1 MNKKEKTKENLCAF
15 YANDNHFEMISLPY
29 IAKNIEEN
37 KEIVILT
44 ENNLEETTKN
54 ILSISNME
62 KDIKEK
68 ILKLNWKNEDLNK
81 FKQIKA
87 NNEKDMIIFIKGKTN
102 YIKNINNNITK
113 WISKENNIKIIDCYD
128 FEENAKNIETVVKK
142 YNTILKTNGENKI
155 NK

>member
-62 KDIKEK
+62 KDKKEN

>member
-62 KDIKEK
+62 KDKKEK

>member
-62 KDIKEK
+62 KDKKEK

-102 YIKNINNNITK
+102 YIKK
-113 WISKENNIKIIDCYD
+113 
-128 FEENAKNIETVVKK
+128 
-142 YNTILKTNGENKI
+142 
-155 NK
+155 